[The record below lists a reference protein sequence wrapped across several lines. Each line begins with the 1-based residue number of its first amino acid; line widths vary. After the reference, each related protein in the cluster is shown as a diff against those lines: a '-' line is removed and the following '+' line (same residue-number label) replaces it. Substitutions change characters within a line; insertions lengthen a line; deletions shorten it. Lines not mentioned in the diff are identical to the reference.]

1 MAIATNCVACAIV
14 RLWKSLPCTT
24 LAMLSGV
31 CPDDFQEHTALASS
45 SRVLS
50 DGRIDWPA
58 QKPALEI
65 ACRNVELASACAT
78 GRQPVSG
85 AMAAAATAA
94 RIAFLIAAPYCHF
107 RAAGANP
114 KVVRRMLGHASAA
127 MTLGVYADLFD
138 SDLDARASKQFDLA
152 LVGCQKPEQQ
162 AQQRGLSAPFGPSR
176 PRISPSG
183 TSRSTHSTAQVDP

>member
-1 MAIATNCVACAIV
+1 MAIVTNCVACAIV

-65 ACRNVELASACAT
+65 ACRNVELASACAVGDIIT
-78 GRQPVSG
+78 PAASTPPN
-85 AMAAAATAA
+85 AAA
-94 RIAFLIAAPYCHF
+94 IIDFF
-107 RAAGANP
+107 
-114 KVVRRMLGHASAA
+114 MASAA
-127 MTLGVYADLFD
+127 C
-138 SDLDARASKQFDLA
+138 S
-152 LVGCQKPEQQ
+152 P
-162 AQQRGLSAPFGPSR
+162 LSHFAP
-176 PRISPSG
+176 
-183 TSRSTHSTAQVDP
+183 